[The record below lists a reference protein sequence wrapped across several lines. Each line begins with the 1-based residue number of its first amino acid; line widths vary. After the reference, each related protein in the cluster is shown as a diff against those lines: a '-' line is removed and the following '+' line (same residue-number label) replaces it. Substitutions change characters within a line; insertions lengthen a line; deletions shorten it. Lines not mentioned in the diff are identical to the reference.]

1 MLEILRQQIAPLT
14 MTQSQIEALE
24 QRMNDKQTD
33 LENKLNHVKEFVILE
48 NNEVKQQLVNIEK
61 EITIINARDIEA
73 TNSHSYYDS
82 ISN

>member
-1 MLEILRQQIAPLT
+1 MLEILRQQKATIA
-14 MTQSQIEALE
+14 MTQSQIEALV

-33 LENKLNHVKEFVILE
+33 LENKLNHVKECVILE

-61 EITIINARDIEA
+61 EITNINARDIEA
-73 TNSHSYYDS
+73 TNNHSCYDS

>member
-1 MLEILRQQIAPLT
+1 MLEILRQQIAT
-14 MTQSQIEALE
+14 IAMTQSQIEALE

-33 LENKLNHVKEFVILE
+33 LENKLNHVKECVILE

-61 EITIINARDIEA
+61 EITNINARDIEA
-73 TNSHSYYDS
+73 TKSHYCYDS